1 VSSSRPSGALR
12 RLRARLTLGGLTL
25 GFFALGCAGAVE
37 SSKLEDRARRTV
49 PVPIC
54 LKAFERHGTSGVI
67 SALNPEDYWSLV
79 LPGFDRTQLTVDA
92 SSADC
97 AGRPAF
103 AQADL
108 LEAEGART
116 GLIPV
121 KPDDAMIAS
130 GPDGFR
136 IVWLRTHRFPGGAS
150 SGPLSLVRP
159 REGYAEVYA
168 TGQYRG
174 AVATSRFSL
183 ERMGPRILVTA
194 TDEGCAGVKP
204 NQACETSFSIY
215 LLSAGRLARAA
226 TFPLDRVEYRSASG
240 EVAQFRLTATPVFQE
255 NAIRVVEQVI
265 VSAPSQGTIRK
276 ADLERVYSLQPNGT
290 LRATADSLWSQV
302 AAETAGSNRPPV
314 APTPAAP
321 PAKR

>member
-1 VSSSRPSGALR
+1 LLAPV
-12 RLRARLTLGGLTL
+12 T
-25 GFFALGCAGAVE
+25 GCAGAVE
-37 SSKLEDRARRTV
+37 SSKVEDRARRTV

-54 LKAFERHGTSGVI
+54 LRPFERHGASGVV
-67 SALNPEDYWSLV
+67 SSLRPEDYWSLV
-79 LPGFDRTQLTVDA
+79 LPGYDPQQLTVDSA
-92 SSADC
+92 SGDC

-103 AQADL
+103 VPADL
-108 LEAEGART
+108 ADAEGPRG

-136 IVWLRTHRFPGGAS
+136 IVWLRTHKFPGGAH

-174 AVATSRFSL
+174 AVQTSRFSL

-194 TDEGCAGVKP
+194 TDEGCDGVKP

-226 TFPLDRVEYRSASG
+226 TFPLDRIEYRSTAGIG
-240 EVAQFRLTATPVFQE
+240 EVAQFRLVATPVFQE
-255 NAIRVVEQVI
+255 NVIRVVEQVV

-276 ADLERVYSLQPNGT
+276 ADLERVYKLQPNGT
-290 LRATADSLWSQV
+290 LKANVDSLWAQV
-302 AAETAGSNRPPV
+302 AAETAAAAPQPP
-314 APTPAAP
+314 PPPPAP
-321 PAKR
+321 PAKPGKHR